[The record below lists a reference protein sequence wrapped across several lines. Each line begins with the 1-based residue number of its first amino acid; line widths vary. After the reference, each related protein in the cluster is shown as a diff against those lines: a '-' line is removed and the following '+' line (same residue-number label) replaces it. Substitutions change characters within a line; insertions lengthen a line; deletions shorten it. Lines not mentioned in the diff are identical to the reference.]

1 MNFILNGIVIDGK
14 RGLFKAFDEFHV
26 QMCHFHQKM
35 IIQRYV
41 TRKPKLE
48 ASKDLKK
55 IVSRLTSTTQI
66 RFENKVDLG
75 YQEY

>member
-1 MNFILNGIVIDGK
+1 
-14 RGLFKAFDEFHV
+14 
-26 QMCHFHQKM
+26 MCHFHQKM

-41 TRKPKLE
+41 TRRPKLE

-66 RFENKVDLG
+66 RFENKLDIW
-75 YQEY
+75 YQEYESEIKKEIDYQHIKVSDSRFIY